1 MLDNDLKDALTAILK
16 AELSPVIERLDGIE
30 SRLDGMDSRLDKMDS
45 KLGQM
50 ESRLDKVDAKLDQM
64 ESKLD
69 RIESEQTQIKQAVL
83 ETNEIVKRL
92 EVVQDQQATIINLL
106 SARSLLHEAKLQRIV

>member
-1 MLDNDLKDALTAILK
+1 MLDTDLKDALTAILK
-16 AELSPVIERLDGIE
+16 AELSPVIERLDGIDSRLDGID

-45 KLGQM
+45 
-50 ESRLDKVDAKLDQM
+50 RLDKM

-69 RIESEQTQIKQAVL
+69 RIELEQTQIKQAVL